1 MDVHT
6 YTYMKDSCSSDADI
20 CWELFS
26 ERDAKLLRLAA
37 YINAHWRH
45 FCGPQRASTTSSDF
59 STRWTI
65 SWAIHYV
72 SVANSF
78 NIGAISKT
86 TYSWDTF
93 CSDSSASARHS
104 WYNGSLMGGMA
115 HEFSENN
122 PYRTSSILINSPNAQ
137 FNWLLD
143 PPSHIEK
150 CRAARKIK

>member
-1 MDVHT
+1 MLGIIFRKRRKTFKACCIYYWALTAFVVAPN
-6 YTYMKDSCSSDADI
+6 KKK
-20 CWELFS
+20 
-26 ERDAKLLRLAA
+26 KLMNIGKAL
-37 YINAHWRH
+37 
-45 FCGPQRASTTSSDF
+45 RASTTSSAF
-59 STRWTI
+59 LTRWTI

-72 SVANSF
+72 LVAYSF